1 MLICRTP
8 FRLSLFGGGTDFP
21 RWYNNNS
28 GLVIS
33 TSINKYCYVILRV
46 LPPFFEY
53 KYRLRYFKNE
63 MTPSV
68 KKIKHRSIK
77 AIIENYNK
85 NKYGLEIIHSA
96 DLPAMSGLG
105 SSSATTV
112 SLINLMN
119 SLNLKKI
126 SKRELSLEAINVEQN
141 ILKENVGSQDQFAC
155 AFGGFNSINFSK
167 TNIDVNPML
176 IKSETKKK
184 LMENITLFFTGY
196 PRKADIIEKNKFKNM
211 KGKFHYYKDIY
222 EIALEAQ
229 NILYNPK
236 RNFLNDIGKLMR
248 ENWIMKKSLSNLV
261 SNSKIDEVYNYGI
274 KNGAIAG
281 KLTGA
286 GGGGFMLFLTS
297 NKKDKKKLQS
307 KLQNYKLVDV
317 NYDETGSQIIYHDRS
332 DRYQYYFN

>member
-21 RWYNNNS
+21 KWYQKNS
-28 GLVIS
+28 GLVLS

-63 MTPSV
+63 MTPDV
-68 KKIKHRSIK
+68 KKIKHKSIK
-77 AIIENYNK
+77 AIIEKYNK

-112 SLINLMN
+112 SLINLMH
-119 SLNLKKI
+119 SLNLQKI
-126 SKRELSLEAINVEQN
+126 SKRELSLEAIHIEQN
-141 ILKENVGSQDQFAC
+141 LLKENVGSQDQFAC
-155 AFGGFNSINFSK
+155 SFGGFNSINFSK
-167 TNIDVNPML
+167 TNIEVEPML
-176 IKSETKKK
+176 IKSEVKRK

-196 PRKADIIEKNKFKNM
+196 PRKADFIEKNKFKNM
-211 KGKFHYYKDIY
+211 NMNAAYYKEIH
-222 EIALEAQ
+222 EIAVEAQ

-236 RNFLNDIGKLMR
+236 KNFLNDIGKLMR
-248 ENWIMKKSLSNLV
+248 ENWKLKKSLSNLV
-261 SNSKIDEVYNYGI
+261 SNNKIDEVYNYGI

-286 GGGGFMLFLTS
+286 GGGGFMLFLSS
-297 NKKDKKKLQS
+297 NLKDKKKLQS
-307 KLQNYKLVDV
+307 KLQNYKIVDV
-317 NYDETGSQIIYHDRS
+317 NYDETGSQIIYHDKS
-332 DRYQYYFN
+332 DRYQYYFK